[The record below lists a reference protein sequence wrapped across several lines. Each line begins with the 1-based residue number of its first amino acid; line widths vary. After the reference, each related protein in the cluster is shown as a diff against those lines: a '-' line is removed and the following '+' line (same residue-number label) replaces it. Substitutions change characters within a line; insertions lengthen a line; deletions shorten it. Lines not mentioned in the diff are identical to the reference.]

1 MKLRNSMNTLDKE
14 ISIVMISMN
23 EEKAIKS
30 VISGIQKYTPNAEIL
45 IVDSSSDKT
54 AEIAEKFSN
63 VKVIKQFPPIGYGSA
78 MTLALRSA
86 TRKYI
91 VTLDCDNTY
100 PPEAILQMVEMMKNN
115 SLDLVD
121 GSRLRSKPKNMPW
134 INYFGNVFFGLI
146 ASILFFRMFLDLH
159 SGMRVYLKDSLEKFS
174 WREKEPALPVELLL
188 MMQKKNKKIGIYYI
202 DYFERKGES
211 KMSPLPTI
219 YWTIYRILAVR
230 FNRG

>member
-1 MKLRNSMNTLDKE
+1 MNTLDQE

-30 VISGIQKYTPNAEIL
+30 VISGIQKYTPNAEIV
-45 IVDSSSDKT
+45 IIDSSSDKT
-54 AEIAEKFSN
+54 AEIAEEFLN
-63 VKVIKQFPPIGYGSA
+63 VKLIKQFPPIGYGPA
-78 MTLALRSA
+78 MSLALRSA

-100 PPEAILQMVEMMKNN
+100 PPEAILYMVEMMKNN

-134 INYFGNVFFGLI
+134 INYLGNIFFGLI
-146 ASILFFRMFLDLH
+146 ASILFFRIFLDLH

-188 MMQKKNKKIGIYYI
+188 MMQKKNKNIGIYYI

-211 KMSPLPTI
+211 KMSPLPTM
-219 YWTIYRILAVR
+219 YWTMYRILSVR

>member
-1 MKLRNSMNTLDKE
+1 MNTLDQE

-30 VISGIQKYTPNAEIL
+30 VISGIQKYTPNAEIV
-45 IVDSSSDKT
+45 IIDSSSDKT
-54 AEIAEKFSN
+54 AEIAEEFLN
-63 VKVIKQFPPIGYGSA
+63 VKLIKQFPPIGYGPA
-78 MTLALRSA
+78 MSLALRSA

-100 PPEAILQMVEMMKNN
+100 PPEAILHMVEMMKNN

-134 INYFGNVFFGLI
+134 INYLGNIFFGLI
-146 ASILFFRMFLDLH
+146 ASILFFRIFLDLH

-188 MMQKKNKKIGIYYI
+188 MMQKKNKNIGIYYI

-211 KMSPLPTI
+211 KMSPLPTM
-219 YWTIYRILAVR
+219 YWTMYRILSVR

>member
-1 MKLRNSMNTLDKE
+1 MNTLDQE

-30 VISGIQKYTPNAEIL
+30 VISGIQKYTPNAEIV
-45 IVDSSSDKT
+45 IIDSSSDKT
-54 AEIAEKFSN
+54 AEIAKEFLN
-63 VKVIKQFPPIGYGSA
+63 VKLIKQFPPIGYGPA
-78 MTLALRSA
+78 MSLALRSA

-100 PPEAILQMVEMMKNN
+100 PPEAILHMVEMMKNN

-134 INYFGNVFFGLI
+134 INYLGNIFFGLI
-146 ASILFFRMFLDLH
+146 ASILFFRIFLDLH

-188 MMQKKNKKIGIYYI
+188 MMQKQNKNIGIYYI

-211 KMSPLPTI
+211 KMSPFPTM
-219 YWTIYRILAVR
+219 YWTMYRILSVR

>member
-1 MKLRNSMNTLDKE
+1 MNTLDQE

-30 VISGIQKYTPNAEIL
+30 VISGIQKYTPNAEIV
-45 IVDSSSDKT
+45 IIDSSSDKT
-54 AEIAEKFSN
+54 AEIAEEFLN
-63 VKVIKQFPPIGYGSA
+63 VKLIKQFPPIGYGPA
-78 MTLALRSA
+78 MSLALRSA

-100 PPEAILQMVEMMKNN
+100 PPEAILHMVEMMKNN

-134 INYFGNVFFGLI
+134 INYLGNIFFGLI
-146 ASILFFRMFLDLH
+146 ASILFFRIFLDLH

-188 MMQKKNKKIGIYYI
+188 MMQKQNKNIGIYYI

-211 KMSPLPTI
+211 KMSPLPTM
-219 YWTIYRILAVR
+219 YLTIYRILSVR

>member
-1 MKLRNSMNTLDKE
+1 
-14 ISIVMISMN
+14 MISMN

-45 IVDSSSDKT
+45 IIDSSSDKT
-54 AEIAEKFSN
+54 AEIAEEFLN
-63 VKVIKQFPPIGYGSA
+63 VKLIKQFPPIGYGPA
-78 MTLALRSA
+78 MSLALRSA

-100 PPEAILQMVEMMKNN
+100 PPEAILHMVEMMKNN

-134 INYFGNVFFGLI
+134 INYLGNIFFGLI
-146 ASILFFRMFLDLH
+146 ASILFFRIFLDLH

-174 WREKEPALPVELLL
+174 WREKEPALPVEVLKKI
-188 MMQKKNKKIGIYYI
+188 QKKNKNIGIYYI

-211 KMSPLPTI
+211 KMSPLPTM
-219 YWTIYRILAVR
+219 YWTMYRILSVR

>member
-1 MKLRNSMNTLDKE
+1 MNILDQE

-30 VISGIQKYTPNAEIL
+30 VISGIQKYTPNAEIV
-45 IVDSSSDKT
+45 IIDSSSDKT
-54 AEIAEKFSN
+54 AEIAEEFLN
-63 VKVIKQFPPIGYGSA
+63 VKLIKQFPPIGYGPA
-78 MTLALRSA
+78 MSLALRSA

-100 PPEAILQMVEMMKNN
+100 PPEAILHMVEMMKNN

-134 INYFGNVFFGLI
+134 INYLGNIFFGLI
-146 ASILFFRMFLDLH
+146 ASILFFRIFLDLH

-188 MMQKKNKKIGIYYI
+188 MMQKKNKNIGIYYI

-211 KMSPLPTI
+211 KMSPLPTM
-219 YWTIYRILAVR
+219 YWTMYRILSVR
-230 FNRG
+230 FSRG

>member
-1 MKLRNSMNTLDKE
+1 MKELDQD

-30 VISGIQKYTPNAEIL
+30 VLLGIQKHTPNAEVVI
-45 IVDSSSDKT
+45 IDSSADKT
-54 AEIAEKFSN
+54 PEIVAEFSN
-63 VKVIKQFPPIGYGSA
+63 VKLIRQYPPIGYGPA

-100 PPEAILQMVEMMKNN
+100 PPQAILPMVKLMN
-115 SLDLVD
+115 SNSYDLVD
-121 GSRLRSKPKNMPW
+121 GSRLKSKPENMPW
-134 INYFGNVFFGLI
+134 INYLGNIFFGLI
-146 ASILFFRMFLDLH
+146 ATVLFFRLFLDLH
-159 SGMRVYLKDSLEKFS
+159 SGMRVYLKDTLNQFS

-188 MMQKKNKKIGIYYI
+188 MMQKKKKNIGIYYI

-211 KMSPLPTI
+211 KMSPLPTM
-219 YWTIYRILAVR
+219 YWTMYRIFSVR
-230 FNRG
+230 FSSG

>member
-1 MKLRNSMNTLDKE
+1 MNTLDQE

-30 VISGIQKYTPNAEIL
+30 VISGIQKYTPNAEIV
-45 IVDSSSDKT
+45 IIDSSSDKT
-54 AEIAEKFSN
+54 AEIAEEFLN
-63 VKVIKQFPPIGYGSA
+63 VKLIKQFPPIGYGPA
-78 MTLALRSA
+78 MSLALRSA

-100 PPEAILQMVEMMKNN
+100 PPEAILHMVEMMKNN

-134 INYFGNVFFGLI
+134 INYLGNIFFGLI
-146 ASILFFRMFLDLH
+146 ASILFFRIFLDLH

-188 MMQKKNKKIGIYYI
+188 MMQKKNKNIGIYYI

-211 KMSPLPTI
+211 KMSPLPTM
-219 YWTIYRILAVR
+219 YWTMYRILSVR
-230 FNRG
+230 FSRG

>member
-1 MKLRNSMNTLDKE
+1 MKELDKD

-30 VISGIQKYTPNAEIL
+30 VLLGIQKYTPNAEVI
-45 IVDSSSDKT
+45 IIDSSSDKT
-54 AEIAEKFSN
+54 PEIAAEFSN
-63 VKVIKQFPPIGYGSA
+63 VKLIRQYPPIGYGPA

-100 PPEAILQMVEMMKNN
+100 PPEAILPMVELMKNN
-115 SLDLVD
+115 SYDLVD
-121 GSRLRSKPKNMPW
+121 GSRLKSKPKNMPW
-134 INYFGNVFFGLI
+134 INYLGNIFFGLI
-146 ASILFFRMFLDLH
+146 ATILFFRLFLDLH
-159 SGMRVYLKDSLEKFS
+159 SGMRVYLKNTLNQFS

-188 MMQKKNKKIGIYYI
+188 MMQKKKKNIGIYYI

-211 KMSPLPTI
+211 KMNPLPTM
-219 YWTIYRILAVR
+219 YWTMYRILSVR
-230 FNRG
+230 FNSA

>member
-1 MKLRNSMNTLDKE
+1 MNTLDQE

-45 IVDSSSDKT
+45 IIDSSSDKT
-54 AEIAEKFSN
+54 AEIAEEFLN
-63 VKVIKQFPPIGYGSA
+63 VKVIKQFPPIGYGPA
-78 MTLALRSA
+78 MSLALRSA

-100 PPEAILQMVEMMKNN
+100 PPEAILHMVEMMKNN

-134 INYFGNVFFGLI
+134 INYLGNIFFGLI
-146 ASILFFRMFLDLH
+146 ASILFFRIFLDLH

-188 MMQKKNKKIGIYYI
+188 MMQKKNKNIGIYYI

-211 KMSPLPTI
+211 KMSPLPTM
-219 YWTIYRILAVR
+219 YWTMYRILSVR

>member
-1 MKLRNSMNTLDKE
+1 MNKLDQE

-45 IVDSSSDKT
+45 IIDSSSDKT
-54 AEIAEKFSN
+54 AEIAEEFLN
-63 VKVIKQFPPIGYGSA
+63 VKVIKQFPPIGYGPA
-78 MTLALRSA
+78 MSLALRSA

-100 PPEAILQMVEMMKNN
+100 PPEAILHMVEMMKNN

-146 ASILFFRMFLDLH
+146 ASILFFRIFLDLH

-188 MMQKKNKKIGIYYI
+188 MMQKKNKNIGIYYI

-211 KMSPLPTI
+211 KMSPLPTM
-219 YWTIYRILAVR
+219 YWTMYRILSVR

>member
-1 MKLRNSMNTLDKE
+1 MNTLDQE

-30 VISGIQKYTPNAEIL
+30 VISGIQKYTPNAEIV
-45 IVDSSSDKT
+45 IIDSSSDKT
-54 AEIAEKFSN
+54 AEIAKEFLN
-63 VKVIKQFPPIGYGSA
+63 VKLIKQFPPIGYGPA
-78 MTLALRSA
+78 MSLALRSA

-100 PPEAILQMVEMMKNN
+100 PPEAILHMVEMMKNN

-134 INYFGNVFFGLI
+134 INYLGNIFFGLI
-146 ASILFFRMFLDLH
+146 ASILFFRIFLDLH

-188 MMQKKNKKIGIYYI
+188 MMQKQNKNIGIYYI

-211 KMSPLPTI
+211 KMSPLPTM
-219 YWTIYRILAVR
+219 YWTMYRILSVR